1 MVSEQREQPQQSGLS
16 GDHESSN
23 DTDTDT
29 VTVHIHREN
38 YNIADYD
45 PRWEKLKKLEF
56 SE

>member
-23 DTDTDT
+23 DTDT
-29 VTVHIHREN
+29 VTVHIHHEN